1 MSGGITGLIRLMPDG
16 YSGMTDGYSGMPDGY
31 SGMTDG
37 YSGVETRSV
46 RDAATEKRLRRSH
59 GVL

>member
-16 YSGMTDGYSGMPDGY
+16 YSGMP
-31 SGMTDG
+31 DG
-37 YSGVETRSV
+37 YSGVETRGV

>member
-1 MSGGITGLIRLMPDG
+1 MSGGITGLIRLMP
-16 YSGMTDGYSGMPDGY
+16 DGYSGMPDGY

>member
-1 MSGGITGLIRLMPDG
+1 
-16 YSGMTDGYSGMPDGY
+16 MTDGYSGMPDGY

>member
-16 YSGMTDGYSGMPDGY
+16 YSGMP
-31 SGMTDG
+31 DG